1 VSEPHR
7 PLLEVGADFD
17 GYRIEEFVAAG
28 GVAEIYRAVDL
39 SSQQT
44 VALKVIPPRLARSA
58 QYRERFQRE
67 VQAAIQLRHPNI
79 VRIYHSGEHADALFL
94 AMRFIRPN
102 GYTRADLRAVLSAEG
117 ALPLGTVLWILR
129 QVADALDHAHRNGLV
144 HRDVTPYNILVECGE
159 GRLEDSRVYLTDF
172 GITRPIA
179 DRSPAARTTGNGG
192 FVGTLHY
199 VAPEQILNKP
209 ATPATDTY
217 ALASVAYELLTGRP
231 PYADRE
237 HDAAV
242 IFAIITDPSPSVAV
256 KGSTLPDEPG
266 LAAAADEVLGSAM
279 AKDPA
284 KRPGSAGEFVAELSR
299 RLQSPESSGGR
310 DRGAEAEPADQQEEE
325 PAAKVITAPQADT
338 GATTPRRRRRRWVAA
353 TALVAVPV
361 LALAALLATGTWRP
375 WGGARYDGGLREA
388 QIALT
393 RPAGWHSYPQAGS
406 FVLFSPQ
413 DLRGIFAGQPK
424 SWDQVIPSLESDP
437 ASVVGVCVWTTG
449 AVGSLTDPEA
459 LRKEFAQ
466 EIRGSRLSWD
476 GEGDSGEM
484 HEVTVA
490 GHEGR
495 SFAGRIRA
503 PDSTD
508 TLQIRAVAVPLAA
521 TGTAHL
527 VFFAPGPTPE
537 PSVFEQMLS
546 TFRSVQDS
554 VSFPS

>member
-1 VSEPHR
+1 LSEVYR
-7 PLLEVGADFD
+7 PLLEPGADFD
-17 GYRIEEFVAAG
+17 GYLIEEFVAAG
-28 GVAEIYRAVDL
+28 GMAEIYRALDL
-39 SSQQT
+39 SSRQT
-44 VALKVIPPRLARSA
+44 VALKVIPPRLARSE

-67 VQAAIQLRHPNI
+67 LQAAIQLRHPNI
-79 VRIYHSGEHADALFL
+79 VRIYNTGEHADALFL

-102 GYTRADLRAVLSAEG
+102 GYPRADLRAVLSAE
-117 ALPLGTVLWILR
+117 APLPVGTVLWILR

-144 HRDVTPYNILVECGE
+144 HRDVTPYNILVECGD

-179 DRSPAARTTGNGG
+179 DRSSAARTTDNGG

-217 ALASVAYELLTGRP
+217 ALACVAYELLTGRP

-242 IFAIITDPSPSVAV
+242 IFAIITDPPPSVAV
-256 KGSTLPDEPG
+256 KGSTLPEEPG
-266 LAAAADEVLGSAM
+266 LATAADEVLGRAM

-284 KRPGSAGEFVAELSR
+284 ERTSSPGEFVAELSR
-299 RLQSPESSGGR
+299 RLQSPESSGTR
-310 DRGAEAEPADQQEEE
+310 DRGAEAKPADQEE
-325 PAAKVITAPQADT
+325 PAAPTVATAPQADA
-338 GATTPRRRRRRWVAA
+338 GVTTRRRRWWWVAV

-361 LALAALLATGTWRP
+361 LALTVLLATGTWRP
-375 WGGARYDGGLREA
+375 SGGARYDGGLREA

-393 RPAGWHSYPQAGS
+393 RPASWHSYPQTGS
-406 FVLFSPQ
+406 FVLFSPR

-449 AVGSLTDPEA
+449 AVGSLADPEA

-466 EIRGSRLSWD
+466 EITGSRLIWNED
-476 GEGDSGEM
+476 DGEM
-484 HEVTVA
+484 HEVTVG

-508 TLQIRAVAVPLAA
+508 TLQIRAVAVPLSA
-521 TGTAHL
+521 TGRTAHL

-537 PSVFEQMLS
+537 PSTFEQLLS

-554 VSFPS
+554 VSLPT